1 MPSSDYAMC
10 FGMNQRNAV
19 WLKISGICGILT
31 PIVACAFILPAI
43 ALYPQFSWTANALSD
58 LGVVA
63 GTTAILFNSGLVISG
78 ALALLFA
85 SGLFIVF
92 RENMLGRIGAFIFLL
107 GALAL
112 IAIGIF
118 PENVKPMHYYASVT
132 FFVLLPISM
141 FMISAAFVFVA
152 KLKTGVFTF
161 LIATFA
167 ATVWIAHFSTRLVSG
182 VAIPETLSVL
192 SASMLC
198 VVLGFKMLK
207 ETSRS
212 SD

>member
-1 MPSSDYAMC
+1 
-10 FGMNQRNAV
+10 MNQRNAV

-43 ALYPQFSWTANALSD
+43 VLYPQFSWTANALSD
-58 LGVVA
+58 LGVVSGA
-63 GTTAILFNSGLVISG
+63 TAILFNSGLVISG
-78 ALALLFA
+78 VLALLFA

-118 PENVKPMHYYASVT
+118 PENMKPMHYYASVT

-141 FMISAAFVFVA
+141 FMIGAAFLSMA
-152 KLKTGVFTF
+152 RLKMGVFTF
-161 LIATFA
+161 LLAMFA
-167 ATVWIAHFSTRLVSG
+167 VIVWVVQFSARFVPG
-182 VAIPETLSVL
+182 VAIPETLSAL
-192 SASMLC
+192 SASTLS
-198 VVLGFKMLK
+198 VVLGFKMLQ
-207 ETSRS
+207 EVSC
-212 SD
+212 

>member
-1 MPSSDYAMC
+1 
-10 FGMNQRNAV
+10 MNQGNV
-19 WLKISGICGILT
+19 IWLRISGICGIVT
-31 PIVACAFILPAI
+31 PIVAFAFILPAI
-43 ALYPQFSWTANALSD
+43 VLYPQFSWTANALSD

-63 GTTAILFNSGLVISG
+63 GTTAILFNSGLITCGV
-78 ALALLFA
+78 LAMLFA

-92 RENMLGRIGAFIFLL
+92 REMFGRIGAFIFVL

-112 IAIGIF
+112 IAIGVF
-118 PENVKPMHYYASVT
+118 PENVKPMHYYVSVT

-141 FMISAAFVFVA
+141 FMISAAFLHMA
-152 KLKTGVFTF
+152 KLKMGIFTF

-167 ATVWIAHFSTRLVSG
+167 ATVWIVHFSTRLVSG
-182 VAIPETLSVL
+182 VAIPETLSAL
-192 SASMLC
+192 SASTWS
-198 VVLGFKMLK
+198 VVLGFNMLK

>member
-1 MPSSDYAMC
+1 
-10 FGMNQRNAV
+10 MNQRNAV

-43 ALYPQFSWTANALSD
+43 VLYPQFSWTANALSD
-58 LGVVA
+58 LGVVSGA
-63 GTTAILFNSGLVISG
+63 TAILFNSGLVISG
-78 ALALLFA
+78 VLAMLFA

-132 FFVLLPISM
+132 FFVLLPTSM
-141 FMISAAFVFVA
+141 FMIGAAFLFMA
-152 KLKTGVFTF
+152 RLKTGVFTF
-161 LIATFA
+161 LLAMFA
-167 ATVWIAHFSTRLVSG
+167 VIVWVVQFSARFVSG
-182 VAIPETLSVL
+182 VAIPETLSAL
-192 SASMLC
+192 SASTWS
-198 VVLGFKMLK
+198 VVLGFKILQK
-207 ETSRS
+207 VSRS
-212 SD
+212 TG

>member
-1 MPSSDYAMC
+1 
-10 FGMNQRNAV
+10 MNQRNAV

-43 ALYPQFSWTANALSD
+43 VLYPQFSWTANALSD
-58 LGVVA
+58 LGVVSGA
-63 GTTAILFNSGLVISG
+63 TAILFNSGLVISG
-78 ALALLFA
+78 VLALLFA

-92 RENMLGRIGAFIFLL
+92 RENMLGRIGASIFLL

-118 PENVKPMHYYASVT
+118 PENVKPMHYYVSVT

-141 FMISAAFVFVA
+141 FMIGAAFLSMA
-152 KLKTGVFTF
+152 RLKTGVFTF
-161 LIATFA
+161 LLAMFA
-167 ATVWIAHFSTRLVSG
+167 VIVWVVQFSARFVSG
-182 VAIPETLSVL
+182 VAIPETLSAL
-192 SASMLC
+192 SASTWS
-198 VVLGFKMLK
+198 VVLGFKMLQ
-207 ETSRS
+207 EISHS

>member
-1 MPSSDYAMC
+1 
-10 FGMNQRNAV
+10 MNQRNAV

-43 ALYPQFSWTANALSD
+43 VLYPQFSWTANALSD

-63 GTTAILFNSGLVISG
+63 GTTAILFNSGLITSG
-78 ALALLFA
+78 VLAMLFA
-85 SGLFIVF
+85 SGLLIFL
-92 RENMLGRIGAFIFLL
+92 REKSLGRIGASIFVL
-107 GALAL
+107 GTLAL
-112 IAIGIF
+112 IAVGVF
-118 PENVKPMHYYASVT
+118 PESVKPMHYYVSVA
-132 FFVLLPISM
+132 FFVLLLVSM
-141 FMISAAFVFVA
+141 FIISAAFVFVA
-152 KLKTGVFTF
+152 KLKMGVFTF

-167 ATVWIAHFSTRLVSG
+167 ATVWIVHFSTRLVSG

-192 SASMLC
+192 SASMWC